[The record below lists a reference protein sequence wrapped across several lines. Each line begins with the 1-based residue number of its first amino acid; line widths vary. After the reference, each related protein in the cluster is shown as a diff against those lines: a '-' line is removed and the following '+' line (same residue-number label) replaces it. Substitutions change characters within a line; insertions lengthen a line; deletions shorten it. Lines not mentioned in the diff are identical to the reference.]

1 MAQNVVMDPVPRIEG
16 HLGIELEFSGS
27 YATGTSGTVTS
38 VQASAEMYRGY
49 ENILKGRH
57 PGDALQITQRI

>member
-1 MAQNVVMDPVPRIEG
+1 MDPVPRIEG
-16 HLGIELEFSGS
+16 HLGIEIGTNATFG
-27 YATGTSGTVTS
+27 ATGVAGTVTD
-38 VQASAEMYRGY
+38 VNAKAEMYRGY